1 MNYYNNAVLTN
12 IFFVYKQ
19 TCSQDGIG
27 LVVGS
32 KYPIIVG
39 PIICTKGNIHVDY
52 TGFAMVMD

>member
-1 MNYYNNAVLTN
+1 MNYYNNAVLT
-12 IFFVYKQ
+12 IFVATRQ

-39 PIICTKGNIHVDY
+39 PIFCTKENIHVYY
-52 TGFAMVMD
+52 TGFAMDTD

>member
-1 MNYYNNAVLTN
+1 MNYYNNAVLT
-12 IFFVYKQ
+12 IFVATRQ

-39 PIICTKGNIHVDY
+39 PIFCTN
-52 TGFAMVMD
+52 